1 MITCCTQIQVGAE
14 IDKNVFR
21 ILKTITDI
29 NSGWEGEV
37 LLFRMFFGIFNQSVS
52 LMFFKSNIQS

>member
-37 LLFRMFFGIFNQSVS
+37 LLFRMFFGIFNQSVR

>member
-1 MITCCTQIQVGAE
+1 MITCCTQIQVGAA
-14 IDKNVFR
+14 IDENVFR

>member
-1 MITCCTQIQVGAE
+1 MITRCTHIQVGAE

>member
-37 LLFRMFFGIFNQSVS
+37 LFFRMFFGIFNQSVS
-52 LMFFKSNIQS
+52 VMFFKSNIQS